1 MGTSGRSLT
10 ERVQMSPVRLCLP
23 ANTKSRELMLVVF
36 ESKINLTLN
45 LGITFQFLFC
55 SLGYLSGNQKK
66 AFLGALWGCISMYKP
81 IRSYT
86 TKYPIV
92 SNT

>member
-1 MGTSGRSLT
+1 
-10 ERVQMSPVRLCLP
+10 MSPVRLCLP
-23 ANTKSRELMLVVF
+23 ANPKGREL
-36 ESKINLTLN
+36 TPN
-45 LGITFQFLFC
+45 LGVTFNFFC
-55 SLGYLSGNQKK
+55 SLGYLSVNEKK

-81 IRSYT
+81 IRSYA

>member
-1 MGTSGRSLT
+1 MGTSSRSLT

-36 ESKINLTLN
+36 KSKINLTPTV
-45 LGITFQFLFC
+45 GITFQFFFVVLDTFQAIKRKHFW
-55 SLGYLSGNQKK
+55 GLSG
-66 AFLGALWGCISMYKP
+66 GCIRMYKP

>member
-1 MGTSGRSLT
+1 MGTSSRSLT

-36 ESKINLTLN
+36 ESNINLTPN
-45 LGITFQFLFC
+45 LGITFQFFFC

-66 AFLGALWGCISMYKP
+66 AFLGAFWGV
-81 IRSYT
+81 YT
-86 TKYPIV
+86 YV
-92 SNT
+92 